1 LGERGKPAERVA
13 DEAVDAFAAHWR
25 TEAPVDPH
33 LADQLVL
40 LMALADGESV
50 IRTSALT
57 SHTATQIWLVEQF
70 LPVRFEVAGTVGEVA
85 TLRVQGVGW
94 TRQN

>member
-1 LGERGKPAERVA
+1 
-13 DEAVDAFAAHWR
+13 
-25 TEAPVDPH
+25 
-33 LADQLVL
+33 
-40 LMALADGESV
+40 MALAKGESV

-85 TLRVQGVGW
+85 TLRVQRVGW